1 MGFKWEDF
9 VFSIYGGMDTKFS
22 LMHLYNKRVLSH
34 GAFRV
39 FRLLLDIR
47 NENPN
52 AFAIKAS
59 RRHLMIYT
67 GLSENALK
75 SALDELIR
83 LKIVALKGER
93 PSLWVVNDASQFDLE
108 ALNKLVAGESASANS
123 EADTAE

>member
-1 MGFKWEDF
+1 MEA
-9 VFSIYGGMDTKFS
+9 KFS

-52 AFAIKAS
+52 TFAIKAS

-75 SALDELIR
+75 SALDELLR
-83 LKIVALKGER
+83 LRIVALKSDR
-93 PSLWVVNDASQFDLE
+93 PSLWAVNDASQFDLE
-108 ALNKLVAGESASANS
+108 ALNRLVEGKPDSASS
-123 EADTAE
+123 EADTAD